1 MRKVKSLSAVEVL
14 GFLPDSLLDRCALDS
29 KVDVQVKKLKGK
41 TILQLFLY
49 AALNM
54 KTISQRI
61 LSHIYAS
68 DEFGL
73 LFETAGKKINFSSV
87 SLRLGNIKI
96 EFFANIFDYLV
107 NSKQVSSV
115 CFADT
120 KVGIEK
126 LDSTFLG
133 LSSKLLKVGMDM
145 NQGQKNLKFG
155 TVISSGIPVHIEL
168 FTDNPDISEDRVFPK
183 LLRKKQEKKSVN
195 ISIFDRGMHKR
206 ESFVRLNHEK
216 INFISRAQANTNI
229 EVIAETIPTQQS
241 TATLTDLQEQRI
253 RFKDFT
259 LTDVSEIDLEFR
271 LIIGTNKKTKEILR
285 FITNVDFLTAADITE
300 LYKSRWEIETFFKF
314 IKQELNFK
322 HLLSR
327 NENGIKAVMYLTMIT
342 AILLTIYKKV
352 NKIVG
357 WAITKFKF
365 MEDLQRSVIYSFA
378 PQVMQ
383 ALNEGQN
390 LSKAQRLSG

>member
-1 MRKVKSLSAVEVL
+1 MKNIKILSAADVL
-14 GFLPDSLLDRCALDS
+14 GFIPDSLLDQFALGS
-29 KVDVQVKKLKGK
+29 KVDVSVKKLCGK
-41 TILQLFLY
+41 TVLQLFLY
-49 AALNM
+49 GALNF

-61 LSHIYAS
+61 LATIYAS
-68 DEFGL
+68 DEFRL
-73 LFETAGKKINFSSV
+73 LFSVTGKKINFSTV

-96 EFFANIFDYLV
+96 EFFENIFNYLV
-107 NSKQVSSV
+107 SSKHISSV
-115 CFADT
+115 CFSEA
-120 KVGIEK
+120 KIGIEK

-145 NQGQKNLKFG
+145 NAGQKNLKFG

-168 FTDNPDISEDRVFPK
+168 FTNNPDISEDRVFPK
-183 LLRKKQEKKSVN
+183 LLRANYQKKAVN
-195 ISIFDRGMHKR
+195 ITIFDRGMHKR
-206 ESFVRLNHEK
+206 ESYVKLNQEQ
-216 INFISRAQANTNI
+216 INFISRAQANTSL
-229 EVIAETIPTQQS
+229 EVLEETALEQRT
-241 TATLTDLQEQRI
+241 TDTLTDLTEQRVK
-253 RFKDFT
+253 FKGFT
-259 LTDVSEIDLEFR
+259 VKNIPNKCLEFR
-271 LIIGTNKKTKEILR
+271 LITGRNKKTKESLR
-285 FITNVDFLTAADITE
+285 FITNVDFLTATEITE

-352 NKIVG
+352 NNIVG

-365 MEDLQRSVIYSFA
+365 MEDLQRAIMHNWA
-378 PQVMQ
+378 PQVLQ

-390 LSKAQRLSG
+390 LSNTQYLSG